1 MKRLCVALV
10 LAALGGSA
18 AAAWEQV
25 GVADDGMV
33 VYADPAT
40 IRTSGSEV
48 KMWVL
53 LDYKTAE
60 KDDSGKP
67 YLSAKL
73 LHDYDCKDERGRT
86 RYFSF
91 HAGHMATGTLVYSEV
106 RPASEWRPAR
116 RAIIGETLWMIACG
130 KK

>member
-1 MKRLCVALV
+1 M
-10 LAALGGSA
+10 LAALDGSA
-18 AAAWEQV
+18 AAAWVQV

-40 IRTSGSEV
+40 IRKSGSDV

-86 RYFSF
+86 VYYSF
-91 HAGHMATGTLVYSEV
+91 HSGHMGAGKLVYSEV
-106 RPASEWRPAR
+106 RANSEWRPAR
-116 RAIIGETLWMIACG
+116 RAIIGEALWEFACG
-130 KK
+130 RK

>member
-1 MKRLCVALV
+1 MKPLCFGLV

-18 AAAWEQV
+18 AAAWEPV
-25 GVADDGMV
+25 GTGDDGMV
-33 VYADPAT
+33 VYADRAT
-40 IRTSGSEV
+40 IRKSGDVV

-53 LDYKTAE
+53 LDYKTAQ

-86 RYFSF
+86 IYYSL
-91 HAGHMATGTLVYSEV
+91 HAGQRATGILLYSEV
-106 RPASEWRPAR
+106 RRDSEWLPSS
-116 RAIIGETLWMIACG
+116 RAIIGETLWKIACG
-130 KK
+130 RH